1 MHQLS
6 RSRATLTCYVAL
18 IAAGCAAPASSPPTT
33 GSAPLLS
40 GRIHYAPTT
49 RFLRER
55 AAPALASVR
64 YDGGPV
70 LVDPKM
76 YLIFW
81 GYKRYGDPDSVE
93 PLLEQYAKN
102 MGGSSHNNIETQY
115 YEVVSGSTS
124 YITNPKGQLG
134 GVWSDDSAAPKSPT
148 DQDVAGEA
156 LKSIAHLG
164 YDPNGLYVVATPH
177 GHSTQGFGTNWC
189 AYHSYTFYSSNKLLV
204 YDNFPYMPDV
214 SDCGKNEI
222 EPPSDESGI
231 DEGVTI
237 MAGHEYGEG
246 ITDPEP
252 YTGWNG
258 VSGEIGD
265 YCAWHN
271 IANDRFGKKS
281 YTSQPMLSNATESC
295 VQGYK

>member
-6 RSRATLTCYVAL
+6 RSGTTLTCCAAL
-18 IAAGCAAPASSPPTT
+18 LAAGCAAPASSPPTT
-33 GSAPLLS
+33 GDAPLLS

-49 RFLRER
+49 RLSREF
-55 AAPALASVR
+55 AVPALASVR

-70 LVDPKM
+70 LVDPKI

-81 GYKRYGDPDSVE
+81 GYKQYGDPDNVK

-115 YEVVSGSTS
+115 YEVVSGSTI

-134 GVWSDDSAAPKSPT
+134 GVWSDDSAVPKSPT
-148 DQDVAGEA
+148 DQDVSAEA
-156 LKSIAHLG
+156 LESIAHFG
-164 YDPNGLYVVATPH
+164 YDPNGLYLVATPH
-177 GHSTQGFGTNWC
+177 GHSTEGFGTNWC
-189 AYHSYTFYSSNKLLV
+189 AYHSYTFYKSKKLLA

-222 EPPSDESGI
+222 KPPSDESGI

-281 YTSQPMLSNATESC
+281 YTAQPMLSNATESC

>member
-1 MHQLS
+1 MLQ
-6 RSRATLTCYVAL
+6 
-18 IAAGCAAPASSPPTT
+18 AP
-33 GSAPLLS
+33 
-40 GRIHYAPTT
+40 IHYAAT
-49 RFLRER
+49 RHF
-55 AAPALASVR
+55 ASPAVPALASVR

-70 LVDPKM
+70 LVDPKI

-81 GYKRYGDPDSVE
+81 GYKRYGDPDKVQN
-93 PLLEQYAKN
+93 LLESYTKN

-115 YEVVSGSTS
+115 YEVVSGSTI
-124 YITNPKGQLG
+124 YITNPKDQFG
-134 GVWSDDSAAPKSPT
+134 GVWSDDSAVPKSPT
-148 DQDVAGEA
+148 DEDVSSEV

-164 YDPNGLYVVATPH
+164 YHANGLYVVATPT
-177 GHSTQGFGTNWC
+177 GHSTAGFSTNWC
-189 AYHSYTFYSSNKLLV
+189 AYHSNTFYKSKKLLA
-204 YDNFPYMPDV
+204 YDDFPYMPDAT
-214 SDCGKNEI
+214 DCGKNI
-222 EPPSDESGI
+222 IKPPADESGI

-237 MAGHEYGEG
+237 MAGHEYGEA

-281 YTSQPMLSNATESC
+281 YASQPMLSNATESC

>member
-1 MHQLS
+1 MRPLNALGLS
-6 RSRATLTCYVAL
+6 RRLAYLAVFG
-18 IAAGCAAPASSPPTT
+18 AAGCGPPPAAPAMLL
-33 GSAPLLS
+33 AP
-40 GRIHYAPTT
+40 GRIHYAPTSSST
-49 RFLRER
+49 GRVV
-55 AAPALASVR
+55 PALASVR

-81 GYKRYGDPDSVE
+81 GYKRYGDPDKVRA
-93 PLLEQYAKN
+93 LLVLYAKN
-102 MGGSSHNNIETQY
+102 MGGSSHDNIETQY
-115 YEVVSGSTS
+115 YEVVSASTI

-134 GVWSDDSAAPKSPT
+134 GVWSDDSAVPKSPT
-148 DQDVAGEA
+148 DQDVSSEA
-156 LKSIAHLG
+156 LKSVAHFG
-164 YDPNGLYVVATPH
+164 YDPNGLYVVATPT
-177 GHSTQGFGTNWC
+177 GHSTEGFGTNWC
-189 AYHSYTFYSSNKLLV
+189 AYHSYTFYESSKLLA
-204 YDNFPYMPDV
+204 YDDFPYMPDV

-222 EPPSDESGI
+222 KPPSDETAT

-237 MAGHEYGEG
+237 MAGHEYGEA

-271 IANDRFGKKS
+271 IANDKFGKRS
-281 YTSQPMLSNATESC
+281 YTSQPMLSNKTESC